1 MQSTTTGLRLTVK
14 AAQLTA
20 GVKACAM
27 ARDKG
32 KNALPALSDY
42 RLELEGDKL
51 LIVSTDRYKL
61 IRVTITGENIEGN
74 IDGLSVDGAQ
84 LEAIAAHK
92 LARVHDY
99 TVTLDISGDGVTA
112 TFLDGAILRATA
124 TGRDFPKYR
133 AIIEGDKGDTAP
145 VIGFTA
151 RYLQDIAKACEIV
164 AGKDKGY
171 LTACLGDKHK
181 PATFTANGDGV
192 EITALLMPV
201 RIKD

>member
-61 IRVTITGENIEGN
+61 IRVTITGENIAGN

-84 LEAIAAHK
+84 LDAIAAHK
-92 LARVHDY
+92 GGDA
-99 TVTLDISGDGVTA
+99 VTLDISGDGVTA
-112 TFLDGAILRATA
+112 TYSDGATLRAAA

-181 PATFTANGDGV
+181 PATFTASGDGV
-192 EITALLMPV
+192 EITALLMPTK
-201 RIKD
+201 ISD